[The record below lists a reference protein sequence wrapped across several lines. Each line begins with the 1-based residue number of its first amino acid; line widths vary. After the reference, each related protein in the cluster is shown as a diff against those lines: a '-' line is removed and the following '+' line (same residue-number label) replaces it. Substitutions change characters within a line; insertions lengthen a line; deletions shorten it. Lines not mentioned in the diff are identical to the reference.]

1 MSNGFQT
8 AVANQPGVGIPGDF
22 ASANPKFSVDA
33 GPGGIVSG
41 PSGVIVGRFAWLYA
55 PADGDGA
62 PSQAANY
69 GPGAPAGF
77 VANELQGLN
86 TIYLADASL
95 LIPTGFQMGLF
106 SGTDFWAKNDGLT
119 QVTWGATVY
128 VENATGKVRADNVS
142 GSATGTIAAGSF
154 SVTGGIANDTLT
166 VSSVQSGTVAI
177 GALLTANA
185 ATGTTVVSQLLPL
198 LAGEALGGV
207 GRYSVSIPEQN
218 VASVA
223 GITGTYGLFTAV
235 SGLTG
240 TFGVGSVLSGAG
252 GGGVSAGSVITAL
265 GTAAGGLGTYIVN
278 LTQTVTSTAIAG
290 TLTTATKWKFQ
301 SSGLPGETVKITSQ
315 PLG

>member
-8 AVANQPGVGIPGDF
+8 AVASQPGVGIPGDF

-41 PSGVIVGRFAWLYA
+41 PAGVIVGRFAWLYA

-62 PSQAANY
+62 PSQAANF
-69 GPGAPAGF
+69 GAGAPAGF

-95 LIPTGFQMGLF
+95 LIPAGFQMGLF

-119 QVTWGATVY
+119 QVTWGASVY

-142 GSATGTIAAGSF
+142 GSATGSIAAGAF
-154 SVTGGIANDTLT
+154 SATGTIVNDTLT
-166 VSSVQSGTVAI
+166 VASVQSGGPIVP
-177 GALLTANA
+177 GALLTAVA
-185 ATGTTVVSQLLPL
+185 ASGTTIVSQVLPL
-198 LAGEALGGV
+198 LAGEAAGGV
-207 GRYSVSIPEQN
+207 GRYVVSIPEQN
-218 VASVA
+218 VASSA
-223 GITGTYGLFTAV
+223 GITGTYGVFTAA
-235 SGLTG
+235 SALTG
-240 TFGVGSVLSGAG
+240 TFGVGSVLSGS
-252 GGGVSAGSVITAL
+252 GVTANTVITGA
-265 GTAAGGLGTYIVN
+265 GTGVGGLGTYYVN
-278 LTQTVTSTAIAG
+278 LTQMASSTTITG
-290 TLTTATKWKFQ
+290 TLTTLTKWKFQ